1 MKRKYVHLGKT
12 TEEALQMGSRKSR
25 SPVVFTVEAKGA
37 YEQGITFYDI
47 GLVVLTE
54 VVPASFVQSADE

>member
-1 MKRKYVHLGKT
+1 MKRKHVHLSKIR
-12 TEEALQMGSRKSR
+12 EEALQVGRRKSKN
-25 SPVVFTVEAKGA
+25 PIVFTVEAKRG

>member
-1 MKRKYVHLGKT
+1 MKRKYVHLSKIR
-12 TEEALQMGSRKSR
+12 EEALQVGRRKSKN
-25 SPVVFTVEAKGA
+25 PIVFTVEAKGA

>member
-1 MKRKYVHLGKT
+1 MKRKYVYLNKT
-12 TEEALQMGSRKSR
+12 REEALQVGRRKSKN
-25 SPVVFTVEAKGA
+25 PIVFTVEAKGA
-37 YEQGITFYDI
+37 YEQGITFYDM